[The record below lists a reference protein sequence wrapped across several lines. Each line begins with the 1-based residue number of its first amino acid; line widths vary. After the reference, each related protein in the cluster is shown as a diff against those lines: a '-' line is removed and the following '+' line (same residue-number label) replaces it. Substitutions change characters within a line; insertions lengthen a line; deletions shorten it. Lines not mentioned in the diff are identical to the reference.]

1 MCLELTIQMCTCVLM
16 LISSGGERA
25 CTCERLLHPD
35 CIRPPFL
42 YAYEGHCARHCPEV
56 APAGGG
62 VTPTPMFTSSAQPG
76 GAGGAI
82 WPFPPL
88 TQPGDLSASHW
99 LLWRPTRSFIPLKN
113 VLKVLHNHLEMKLL
127 LLIIPLL
134 IIINI
139 YISSV
144 IHEIPASSHDL
155 TEVAH

>member
-1 MCLELTIQMCTCVLM
+1 MRARVSVCFTLIASVLPFYM
-16 LISSGGERA
+16 HMKATVLATVLKSPRQAGGDTHTDVHKL
-25 CTCERLLHPD
+25 C
-35 CIRPPFL
+35 
-42 YAYEGHCARHCPEV
+42 
-56 APAGGG
+56 PAG
-62 VTPTPMFTSSAQPG
+62 G

-113 VLKVLHNHLEMKLL
+113 VLKVLHNHMEMKLL

-144 IHEIPASSHDL
+144 IHKIPASSHDL